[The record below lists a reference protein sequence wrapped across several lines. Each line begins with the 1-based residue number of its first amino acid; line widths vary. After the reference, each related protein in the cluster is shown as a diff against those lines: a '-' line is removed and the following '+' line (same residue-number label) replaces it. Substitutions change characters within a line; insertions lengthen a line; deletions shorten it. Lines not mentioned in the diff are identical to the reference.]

1 MTIKTFA
8 PGAATVNITASA
20 TSQPLALNPNC
31 STVRVVNVGT
41 VPAFIH
47 FGDASAT
54 ASQTVSMPIL
64 NGATE
69 TFTKGSAAYVHV
81 ISAGTP
87 TLYFTAG
94 EGL

>member
-8 PGAATVNITASA
+8 PGAATVNITAGA
-20 TSQPLALNPNC
+20 ASQPLSLNPNC
-31 STVRVVNVGT
+31 STVRVVNTGT
-41 VPAFIH
+41 APAFIH
-47 FGDASAT
+47 FGDAT
-54 ASQTVSMPIL
+54 ASASLTASMPIL

-81 ISAGTP
+81 ISSGTP